1 MRRVIPRFFKLA
13 VFLGIPGLFAIGY
26 PADVRAQTIFCPA
39 TFPGIEFKSCC
50 SVKRVVHRWQRR
62 RVFGRRVGQSVA

>member
-39 TFPGIEFKSCC
+39 TFSGSSDSFTCC

-62 RVFGRRVGQSVA
+62 RFFGRRVG